1 MKASEILASNNT
13 VANPRHEL
21 VLTNLD
27 LIEMT
32 VVGDKVQSLP
42 QTVEQKHLLHI
53 GYEALCKAAEGYK
66 AETGVLFE
74 VYANACIENAIV
86 AALEQSHMASA

>member
-1 MKASEILASNNT
+1 MKASEILAANNT

-27 LIEMT
+27 LIEMA

-74 VYANACIENAIV
+74 VYAYACIENAMV
-86 AALEQSHMASA
+86 AALEQKHMASA

>member
-1 MKASEILASNNT
+1 MIQEKQNT
-13 VANPRHEL
+13 VIPSHLL

-27 LIEMT
+27 LIEMA

-42 QTVEQKHLLHI
+42 PTIEQKHLLHI
-53 GYEALCKAAEGYK
+53 GYEALCKASEGYN
-66 AETGVLFE
+66 AEAGVAFE
-74 VYANACIENAIV
+74 VYAYACIENAMV

>member
-1 MKASEILASNNT
+1 MKQERKST
-13 VANPRHEL
+13 VIPSHLL

-27 LIEMT
+27 LIEMA

-42 QTVEQKHLLHI
+42 QSVEQKHLLHI

-74 VYANACIENAIV
+74 VYAYACIENAMV
-86 AALEQSHMASA
+86 AALEQKHMASA